1 MNKAMKYSGVE
12 WLGKIPRDWEVLK
25 AKRIFKLKNEKN
37 SELKPLLSV
46 SKGRGLLLREDME
59 NRPTHAQK
67 NIETFKLV
75 DEGDFVIHLR
85 SFQSGFELSSIE
97 GAVSPAYTVFNA
109 RKNDEVC
116 DKYYKYLFYSKPF
129 IDKIASTTLSLRDGK
144 PISYDE
150 FSITLLPVP
159 NYVEQQKIAAF
170 LDEKVSRIEN
180 IIEDT
185 KKSIEN
191 LKAYK
196 QSLITET
203 VTKGLNPNVEMKN
216 SGIEYIGN
224 IPSHWRCGK
233 FKYLLKTPLK
243 YGANESGL
251 SYNQN
256 KPRYIRIT
264 DILEGNKLTNANKQS
279 LDEDVAKEYMLEIG
293 DLLFARSGATA
304 GKTYMVTEDTPRS
317 AFAGYL
323 IKGNV
328 EDLSTSNYIY
338 YYTLSKSYE
347 EWKNSIVIQATIQ
360 NIGAEKYANM
370 FLPLPPKGELIEI
383 IEFLNEK
390 TESIDS
396 ILESKNSLL
405 VELETYKKSLIYEY
419 VTGKKEVK

>member
-1 MNKAMKYSGVE
+1 MENREMKDSGVE
-12 WLGKIPRDWEVLK
+12 WIGEIPPLWDT
-25 AKRIFKLKNEKN
+25 IKLKYLCNIRTGDKDTID
-37 SELKPLLSV
+37 
-46 SKGRGLLLREDME
+46 REEGGAYPFYVRSPHIERIDSYSFDGE
-59 NRPTHAQK
+59 AILTAGDGVGAGKVFHYVNGKFDYHQRVYNLHNFK
-67 NIETFKLV
+67 NINS
-75 DEGDFVIHLR
+75 R
-85 SFQSGFELSSIE
+85 
-97 GAVSPAYTVFNA
+97 
-109 RKNDEVC
+109 
-116 DKYYKYLFYSKPF
+116 YLFYYLKYNF
-129 IDKIASTTLSLRDGK
+129 IREVEQGTAKSTVDSIRLPMLQNFRVVTP
-144 PISYDE
+144 PIE
-150 FSITLLPVP
+150 V
-159 NYVEQQKIAAF
+159 QQKIAAF
-170 LDEKVSRIEN
+170 LDEKVDHIDN
-180 IIEDT
+180 IIEET

-203 VTKGLNPNVEMKN
+203 VTKGLNPNVVMKD
-216 SGIEYIGN
+216 SGVEYIGN

-328 EDLSTSNYIY
+328 GDLSTSNYIY

>member
-1 MNKAMKYSGVE
+1 MNKAMRYSGIE

-46 SKGRGLLLREDME
+46 SKGRGLLLREDMA

-159 NYVEQQKIAAF
+159 NYVEQQKISAF
-170 LDEKVSRIEN
+170 LDEKISRIDN

-203 VTKGLNPNVEMKN
+203 VTKGLDSNVDMKD
-216 SGIEYIGN
+216 SGIVWIGEIPKYWN
-224 IPSHWRCGK
+224 IAPISRLFIIKAGGDAKPEFYSEAPDKEHLYPVYTNTNIENKVYAYTSNPLFPAESITVTGRGAIGK
-233 FKYLLKTPLK
+233 AFYRNTPFDAIIRLIVLMAKFNFDTRYFAYFISNVIQFNTGSSAISQLSTLQIAPYKLAVPPVDEQHKIADFLDKKTTNIDSLIDQK
-243 YGANESGL
+243 
-251 SYNQN
+251 
-256 KPRYIRIT
+256 
-264 DILEGNKLTNANKQS
+264 DIL
-279 LDEDVAKEYMLEIG
+279 I
-293 DLLFARSGATA
+293 
-304 GKTYMVTEDTPRS
+304 TE
-317 AFAGYL
+317 
-323 IKGNV
+323 
-328 EDLSTSNYIY
+328 
-338 YYTLSKSYE
+338 
-347 EWKNSIVIQATIQ
+347 
-360 NIGAEKYANM
+360 
-370 FLPLPPKGELIEI
+370 
-383 IEFLNEK
+383 
-390 TESIDS
+390 
-396 ILESKNSLL
+396 LES
-405 VELETYKKSLIYEY
+405 YKKSIIYEY